1 MRDTDGHSGMAISE
15 HGPYSIPSTSSL
27 VAFES
32 SARHGNFSTAA
43 MELATSQS
51 EISRHIAQLEK
62 QLSVR
67 LFERSRTGVRL
78 TEAGQRFLDAV
89 DVGLGAFR
97 EGAVEVAAISDD
109 ERA

>member
-1 MRDTDGHSGMAISE
+1 MAISD

-32 SARHGNFSTAA
+32 AARHGNFSTAA
-43 MELATSQS
+43 MELAISQS
-51 EISRHIAQLEK
+51 AISRHIRHLET

-78 TEAGQRFLDAV
+78 TEAGRRFLDAV
-89 DVGLGAFR
+89 VVGLGALR
-97 EGAVEVAAISDD
+97 KGAAESAAISDD

>member
-1 MRDTDGHSGMAISE
+1 MTIGD

-43 MELATSQS
+43 MELAISQS
-51 EISRHIAQLEK
+51 AISRRIAHLEK

-89 DVGLGAFR
+89 VVGLGAFR
-97 EGAVEVAAISDD
+97 DGDAEVAAISDD
-109 ERA
+109 EWA